1 MLSICKKLLRIKN
14 HRSGNLRKN
23 CVIYN
28 LLHSPNLVGYPR
40 VQAYLKFTT
49 WKPFK
54 IFSNLKKFVIS
65 TSMSFPW
72 KFGLH
77 WLFTR
82 GEFQVIPYPGT
93 GFWLKEFEMA
103 PGLWRANNFKIF
115 ENPFTIPDQILISL
129 LSPSKFL
136 VSCRCT
142 VCLGW
147 VVWWKVCDS
156 IFGSSLMDRH
166 DVSLIIFS

>member
-14 HRSGNLRKN
+14 HRSGNLCKN
-23 CVIYN
+23 CVIYD

-40 VQAYLKFTT
+40 VKSYLKFTT

-93 GFWLKEFEMA
+93 GFWLKEFEMV
-103 PGLWRANNFKIF
+103 PSLWRANNLKSSRTHL
-115 ENPFTIPDQILISL
+115 PFPI
-129 LSPSKFL
+129 KFWFRCSVHQSFCL
-136 VSCRCT
+136 VADVQSAWVESCDERYVT
-142 VCLGW
+142 PFLEAA
-147 VVWWKVCDS
+147 WWIGRTC
-156 IFGSSLMDRH
+156 RW
-166 DVSLIIFS
+166 